1 MPRKKDNQAIEANV
15 FFIVYKQGVYG
26 QGVHAISSV
35 RKTAEALA
43 IHSAQ
48 KDVNDY
54 HSYDVYR
61 VPLNKLPRPFVDPR
75 MDYGWMNKKPVLSTN
90 RAHQESKSEVCG
102 KSPGK
107 VFIVY
112 KQGMYGHGVHAI
124 SLTENE
130 ASKRAEE
137 LAARD
142 VDNYH
147 SYDVYPVYL
156 DLLQQSSLDPRVD
169 LGWMNGKPLFR
180 AVKQVSSN

>member
-35 RKTAEALA
+35 RKVAEALA
-43 IHSAQ
+43 IQSAQ
-48 KDVNDY
+48 KDVDDY

-61 VPLNKLPRPFVDPR
+61 VPLNKLSRPLVDPR
-75 MDYGWMNKKPVLSTN
+75 MDYGWMNKKPVLRTN
-90 RAHQESKSEVCG
+90 RTHQGATHEVCG

-112 KQGMYGHGVHAI
+112 KQGMYGHGVHAL
-124 SLTENE
+124 SLTEEE
-130 ASKRAEE
+130 ASKRADE

-142 VDNYH
+142 VYNYH

-169 LGWMNGKPLFR
+169 LGWMNGKPLCR
-180 AVKQVSSN
+180 SVKKVT